1 MIVVNESNI
10 EVASNWMT
18 SVKHACDRVGL
29 D

>member
-1 MIVVNESNI
+1 MIVAHELNI

-18 SVKHACDRVGL
+18 SVKHACDRVGS